1 MAWRSLMRPRSES
14 EPREEELAALADNS
28 LSPERRAAVEAL
40 AEGSPELSVRL
51 REQREAHELVRAAA
65 AGVEAPARL
74 REQIDAQRRP
84 QAATGR
90 RRRYA
95 YGGAAVA
102 VVAAVALVLA
112 LVLPSNVPGGP
123 TVAEGAVLATR
134 PATAAPPPA
143 ASATLL
149 ELAVEGV
156 PFPHW
161 AKKFG
166 WKATG
171 VRTDTIGG
179 RRATTVFY
187 EKADRRIGYTIVAG
201 EALRTPKGSSPLDRE
216 GTELRVLTV
225 DGRTV
230 ITWDRLGRTCILSGS
245 DVDTATLAKLAAW
258 KGKGTVPF

>member
-1 MAWRSLMRPRSES
+1 MRPRSES
-14 EPREEELAALADNS
+14 EPREEELAALADGA

-40 AEGSPELSVRL
+40 AGSSPELSVRL
-51 REQREAHELVRAAA
+51 DEQVRAHELVREAA
-65 AGVEAPARL
+65 AGVEAPASL
-74 REQIDAQRRP
+74 RERIEGQRRP
-84 QAATGR
+84 RAAAGR

-95 YGGAAVA
+95 VGGAAGA
-102 VVAAVALVLA
+102 VVAGVALVLA

-134 PATAAPPPA
+134 PATAPAPA
-143 ASATLL
+143 AASPTLL

-171 VRTDTIGG
+171 VRADTIGG
-179 RRATTVFY
+179 RQATTVFY
-187 EKADRRIGYTIVAG
+187 EKAGRMIAYTIVAG
-201 EALRTPKGSSPLDRE
+201 DALGTPEGSTPLERE
-216 GTELRVLTV
+216 GTDLRVLRV

-230 ITWDRLGRTCILSGS
+230 VTWDRLGRTCILSGS
-245 DVDTATLAKLAAW
+245 DVDVATLAKLAAW

>member
-1 MAWRSLMRPRSES
+1 MRPRSES
-14 EPREEELAALADNS
+14 EPREEELAALADGS
-28 LSPERRAAVEAL
+28 LTPERRAAVEAL
-40 AEGSPELSVRL
+40 AESSPELGVRL
-51 REQREAHELVRAAA
+51 DEQRRAHDLVREAA
-65 AGVEAPARL
+65 AGVEAPAAL
-74 REQIDAQRRP
+74 REGIEARRRP
-84 QAATGR
+84 RAGAGR

-95 YGGAAVA
+95 VGGAAVA

-134 PATAAPPPA
+134 PATAPPPA
-143 ASATLL
+143 AASPTLL
-149 ELAVEGV
+149 DLAVEGV

-171 VRTDTIGG
+171 VRTDTVGG

-187 EKADRRIGYTIVAG
+187 EKAGRRIAYTIVAG
-201 EALRTPKGSSPLDRE
+201 DALRTPKGSTSLERE
-216 GTELRVLTV
+216 GTDLRVLTV

-230 ITWDRLGRTCILSGS
+230 VTWDRLGRTCILSGS
-245 DVDTATLAKLAAW
+245 DVDVATLAKLAAW